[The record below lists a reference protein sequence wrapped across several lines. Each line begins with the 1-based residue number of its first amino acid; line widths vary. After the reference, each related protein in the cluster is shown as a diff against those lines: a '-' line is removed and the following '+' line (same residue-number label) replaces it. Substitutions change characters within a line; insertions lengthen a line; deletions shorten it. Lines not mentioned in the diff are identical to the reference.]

1 MNTPASPRRQA
12 AVAFVLIAVVIDVL
26 AMGII
31 IPVLPHLVLEF
42 EGDKASAASIYGYFG
57 VVFAAAQFF
66 FSPVLGALSDRFGRR
81 PVLLISMF
89 GHGLDFILMALAP
102 TMWWLF
108 VGRTISGITAASF
121 STANAYIA
129 DITPPKERA
138 QRYGLVGAAF
148 GFGFVFGPALGG
160 IAGEFDPR
168 MPFWIAAALCLLN
181 AAYGWFVLPESLP
194 PERRSAFSAAK
205 ANPLGSLGFLRAH
218 GEVAWLAAVSIIWN
232 TAFWVIPTTSV
243 LYTAFRFGWPERDV
257 GLMLAAI
264 GIGNIVV
271 QSGLVRP
278 TVRFLGEALALR
290 TGLGFSIAAM
300 LVYAFAWEGWMFLL
314 GIVFQ
319 SAAGIMGPALQAL
332 MSRRVS
338 GTDQGKLQG
347 ALSSAIGIA
356 GMFGPIIFS
365 QVFAWALGPGAVYGV
380 PGAAFLVSALFYLA
394 ALGVAWAAT
403 RER

>member
-148 GFGFVFGPALGG
+148 GFDFVFGPALGG

-243 LYTAFRFGWPERDV
+243 LYTAFRFGWTERDV

>member
-1 MNTPASPRRQA
+1 MSPALIVALLALLLGVQPITTDLYLPALPGLA
-12 AVAFVLIAVVIDVL
+12 A
-26 AMGII
+26 
-31 IPVLPHLVLEF
+31 H
-42 EGDKASAASIYGYFG
+42 
-57 VVFAAAQFF
+57 
-66 FSPVLGALSDRFGRR
+66 LGAGIGGAQATLSALIFAFGLSQLLLGPMADRFGRR

-243 LYTAFRFGWPERDV
+243 LYTAFRFGWTERDV